1 MISLAKQLI
10 LQLKFEE
17 IDQDQKITFIKTNS
31 LFPYSM
37 NSAMPFKKN
46 QGNPHPTVELSKKS
60 ETLYFRIGWGFNHR
74 YN

>member
-31 LFPYSM
+31 LYPYSM

-46 QGNPHPTVELSKKS
+46 QGNPLACPICEGV
-60 ETLYFRIGWGFNHR
+60 
-74 YN
+74 